1 MQQAVSS
8 NAPVR
13 GALLM
18 VLAGIGF
25 AGLNVTT
32 QYAGMIA
39 GIPSTTVAFWQYAI
53 AAALALPFIW
63 RGGFAALRTDH
74 LGLHVLRVVLSAGGV
89 QLWVLALSAVPIWQ
103 AVALVMTSPFFVIA
117 GAKLFLGERI
127 TAVRLGA
134 AVAGF
139 SGAVII
145 LEPWSAGF
153 TPMALL
159 PVAAAALWAG
169 ASVITKYLT
178 RDENPL
184 SITLYLLLLLTPVNA
199 AILVGSGFTLPLA
212 AQWPVLLTAGVLTAG
227 SQYVLTRAYAV
238 ADATY
243 LQPFDDLKLPLNIL
257 FGWVVFAS
265 APGANFW
272 PGAVLIV
279 LASLTLVAQE
289 RAQAR
294 AQVRRLRSGAVA

>member
-1 MQQAVSS
+1 MQQAVSL

-199 AILVGSGFTLPLA
+199 AILVGSGLTLPLA
-212 AQWPVLLTAGVLTAG
+212 AQWPVLLTAGILTAG
-227 SQYVLTRAYAV
+227 SQYVLTRAYSV

-289 RAQAR
+289 RAQAS
-294 AQVRRLRSGAVA
+294 AQMQRLKAA